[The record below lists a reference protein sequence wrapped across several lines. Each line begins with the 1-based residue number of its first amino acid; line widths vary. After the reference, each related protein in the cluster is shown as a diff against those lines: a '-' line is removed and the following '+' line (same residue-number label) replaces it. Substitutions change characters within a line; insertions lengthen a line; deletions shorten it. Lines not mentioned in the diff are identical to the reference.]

1 MLRVKNPQDFWAGLL
16 FLAVGLLAVYLGR
29 NYNFGTATKMGP
41 GYLPTV
47 LSWIMAGIGAFLA
60 VRAFFEQGEGIE
72 RSLWRPQ
79 AFIVAAIVVFALL
92 VEPTTLAFVFKKIG
106 LDPSSFLVTGLVP
119 AVVVVTVIAAL
130 ASKEMRWIETLILA
144 AGLSVLCVVLF
155 VKILGQ
161 PLAIFSVGG

>member
-16 FLAVGLLAVYLGR
+16 FLVVGLLAVYLGR

-60 VRAFFEQGEGIE
+60 LRAFFEPGEGIE

-92 VEPTTLAFVFKKIG
+92 IEPTTLAFVFKKAG
-106 LDPSSFLVTGLVP
+106 LPSSLLVTGLVP

-144 AGLSVLCVVLF
+144 AGLSVLCVLLF

>member
-60 VRAFFEQGEGIE
+60 LRALLEQGSGIE
-72 RSLWRPQ
+72 PSLWRPQ
-79 AFIVAAIVVFALL
+79 AFIIAAIVLFALFIERL
-92 VEPTTLAFVFKKIG
+92 GLAPT
-106 LDPSSFLVTGLVP
+106 
-119 AVVVVTVIAAL
+119 VVVVTVVAAL
-130 ASKEMRWIETLILA
+130 ASREMRWIETLILSV
-144 AGLSVLCVVLF
+144 GLAILCVVLF

-161 PLAIFSVGG
+161 PLTIFNWGI